1 MKLRKCF
8 LDTQIIKENN
18 KIKSQVFA
26 KKTMHS
32 AHCFSKVLL
41 RYYAINGELHRGKK
55 IASSFQLEAARIKT
69 KFVKNDFPRKVIENT
84 IGNFNNAG

>member
-55 IASSFQLEAARIKT
+55 IASSFPLEAARIKT